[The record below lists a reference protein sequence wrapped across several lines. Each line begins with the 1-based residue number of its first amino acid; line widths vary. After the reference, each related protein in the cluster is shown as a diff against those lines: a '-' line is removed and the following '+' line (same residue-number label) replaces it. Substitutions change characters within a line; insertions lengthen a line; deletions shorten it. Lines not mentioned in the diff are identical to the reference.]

1 MTERLTNPALY
12 ESLFIGALRST
23 AFVLGPRQLKM
34 FTKTMGE
41 VIYQD
46 LPERIGVSW
55 AGGNDVVGN
64 VKAFAAVEEKTGAYG
79 ADAVEVAE
87 AEGGYDVTF
96 RSCPYAVPCGEL
108 INELV
113 ASGKFEKKDVP
124 CFRADVVTAVVADAA
139 GRKARYEVK
148 ECTAGLKCSSHIEL
162 L

>member
-12 ESLFIGALRST
+12 ESIFIGALRST

-34 FTKTMGE
+34 FTKTLGE
-41 VIYQD
+41 AVYQD
-46 LPERIGVSW
+46 LPERMGGSW
-55 AGGNDVVGN
+55 AGGKDVVAN

-79 ADAVEVAE
+79 TDHVEIAE
-87 AEGGYDVTF
+87 VDGGYDVTF

-113 ASGKFEKKDVP
+113 ASGKFEKKDIP
-124 CFRADVVTAVVADAA
+124 CFRADVVTAIVADTT
-139 GRKARYEVK
+139 GRKARYDVT
-148 ECTAGLKCSSHIEL
+148 ECTAGIKCRSYIEL